1 MTPVLYE
8 KYHEKWYI
16 LTEDYRFSFTLNEL
30 YEGRPDLCQRMV
42 TLSGIPAN
50 QVIEIVAPK
59 GFVTD
64 LASFPT
70 IFNIV
75 GLTPAGPWE
84 EAAVLHDLMYQ
95 KKNTTI
101 AYLREPFSQLTL
113 HSNKDFAD
121 RLFLMVMRKSDVNML
136 IRKAMHQ
143 AVVTYGWG
151 SYVDPN
157 QGVLYPKPEH
167 MTFNPQRNYLFF
179 RKPGEVAIEPLGK
192 EPTLANVQFPNIKR
206 AFLGVTI

>member
-1 MTPVLYE
+1 MTPVVYE
-8 KYHEKWYI
+8 RYHEKWYI
-16 LTEDYRFSFTLNEL
+16 LKEDYRFAFTLNEL

-42 TLSGIPAN
+42 KASGVAAN
-50 QVIEIVAPK
+50 RVIEIVAPK

-70 IFNIV
+70 IFSIV

-95 KKNTTI
+95 KKNTTVP
-101 AYLREPFSQLTL
+101 YLKDPLSQLTL

-121 RLFLMVMRKSDVNML
+121 RLFLMVMRKADVNML

-151 SYVDPN
+151 SYADSN
-157 QGVLYPKPEH
+157 QGVFYPKPDH
-167 MTFNPQRNYLFF
+167 VAFNPQRNYLMF
-179 RKPGEVAIEPLGK
+179 RTPGDVAIEPLGK
-192 EPTLANVQFPNIKR
+192 EPMLANVQFPNIKR

>member
-1 MTPVLYE
+1 MTPALYE
-8 KYHEKWYI
+8 KYHGKWDI
-16 LTEDYRFSFTLNEL
+16 LTEDYRLAFTLNEL

-42 TLSGIPAN
+42 KLSGVPADRL
-50 QVIEIVAPK
+50 IEIVAPK

-70 IFNIV
+70 IFHIV

-84 EAAVLHDLMYQ
+84 ESAVLHDLMYQ

-101 AYLREPFSQLTL
+101 AYSKDAFSQLTL

-121 RLFLMVMRKSDVNML
+121 RLFLMAMRKADVNML

-151 SYVDPN
+151 SYTDSN
-157 QGVLYPKPEH
+157 QGVIYPKPDH
-167 MTFNPQRNYLFF
+167 ITVNPQRNYLFF
-179 RKPGEVAIEPLGK
+179 RNPGEVAIEPLGK

-206 AFLGVTI
+206 AYLGVTI

>member
-1 MTPVLYE
+1 MAPVLYK

-16 LTEDYRFSFTLNEL
+16 LTEDYRFVFTLAEL
-30 YEGRPDLCQRMV
+30 YEGRSDLCQRMV
-42 TLSGIPAN
+42 TSTGVPAD
-50 QVIEIVAPK
+50 QPLEIVAPK

-64 LASFPT
+64 LASFPM
-70 IFNIV
+70 IFQKV

-84 EAAVLHDLMYQ
+84 EAALLHDLLYQ
-95 KKNTTI
+95 KKNTTV
-101 AYLREPFSQLTL
+101 AYPREPLCQLTL
-113 HSNKDFAD
+113 QCNKDFAD
-121 RLFLMVMRKSDVNML
+121 RLFLMAMRKADVNML

-157 QGVLYPKPEH
+157 QGLLYPKPEH
-167 MTFNPQRNYLFF
+167 ITFNPQRNYLFF
-179 RKPGEVAIEPLGK
+179 RKPGEVAIETLGK

>member
-1 MTPVLYE
+1 MSPVLYE
-8 KYHEKWYI
+8 KYHGKWYI
-16 LTEDYRFSFTLNEL
+16 LTEDYRLAFTLNEL

-42 TLSGIPAN
+42 KLSGVPADRL
-50 QVIEIVAPK
+50 IEIVAPK

-70 IFNIV
+70 IFHIV

-84 EAAVLHDLMYQ
+84 ESAVLHDLMYQ

-151 SYVDPN
+151 SYTDAN
-157 QGVLYPKPEH
+157 QGVLYPKPDH
-167 MTFNPQRNYLFF
+167 MAFNPQRNYLFF
-179 RKPGEVAIEPLGK
+179 RKPGEVTIEPLGK
-192 EPTLANVQFPNIKR
+192 EPTFANVQFPNIKR
-206 AFLGVTI
+206 AFLSVSI

>member
-1 MTPVLYE
+1 MSPALYE

-16 LTEDYRFSFTLNEL
+16 LKEDYRFAFTLNEL

-42 TLSGIPAN
+42 KASGVAAN
-50 QVIEIVAPK
+50 RVIEIVAPK

-70 IFNIV
+70 IFSIV

-84 EAAVLHDLMYQ
+84 EAAVLHDLLYQ

-101 AYLREPFSQLTL
+101 AYLTDTLSKLTL

-121 RLFLMVMRKSDVNML
+121 RLFLMVMRRSKVNMV
-136 IRKAMHQ
+136 IRKAMYQ

-151 SYVDPN
+151 AYVDSN
-157 QGVLYPKPEH
+157 QAVVYPKPNH
-167 MTFNPQRNYLFF
+167 ITFNPQRNYLFF
-179 RKPGEVAIEPLGK
+179 RKPGEAAIDALGQD
-192 EPTLANVQFPNIKR
+192 ETLANVQFPNIKR
-206 AFLGVTI
+206 AFLGVSI

>member
-8 KYHEKWYI
+8 EYHGKWYI
-16 LTEDYRFSFTLNEL
+16 LKEDYRFAFTLTEL
-30 YEGRPDLCQRMV
+30 YEGRPDLLQRMV
-42 TLSGIPAN
+42 KLSGVLAN
-50 QVIEIVAPK
+50 QIIEIVAPK

-70 IFNIV
+70 IFSIV

-95 KKNTTI
+95 KKNTTVV
-101 AYLREPFSQLTL
+101 YTKDPLSQLTL
-113 HSNKDFAD
+113 HCNKDFAD
-121 RLFLMVMRKSDVNML
+121 RLFLMAMRKSDVNML

-143 AVVTYGWG
+143 AVVSYGWG
-151 SYVDPN
+151 AYTDPN
-157 QGVLYPKPEH
+157 QGVLYPRPDH
-167 MTFNPQRNYLFF
+167 MSFNPQRNYLFF
-179 RKPGEVAIEPLGK
+179 RKPGEVAIEALGT
-192 EPTLANVQFPNIKR
+192 EPVLANVQFPNIKR

>member
-1 MTPVLYE
+1 MAPVLYE

-42 TLSGIPAN
+42 TASGVPAN

-70 IFNIV
+70 IFSIV

>member
-1 MTPVLYE
+1 MTPVVYE
-8 KYHEKWYI
+8 RYHEKWYI
-16 LTEDYRFSFTLNEL
+16 LKEDYRFAFTLNEL

-42 TLSGIPAN
+42 KASGVAAN
-50 QVIEIVAPK
+50 RVIEIVAPK

-70 IFNIV
+70 IFSIV

-95 KKNTTI
+95 KKNTTV
-101 AYLREPFSQLTL
+101 AYLKDPLSQLTL

-121 RLFLMVMRKSDVNML
+121 RLFLMVMRKADVNML

-151 SYVDPN
+151 SYADSN
-157 QGVLYPKPEH
+157 QSAIYPKPDH
-167 MTFNPQRNYLFF
+167 VAFNPQRNYLMF
-179 RKPGEVAIEPLGK
+179 RTPGDVAIEPLGK
-192 EPTLANVQFPNIKR
+192 EPMLANVQFPNIKR

>member
-1 MTPVLYE
+1 MTPVVYE
-8 KYHEKWYI
+8 RYHDKWYI
-16 LTEDYRFSFTLNEL
+16 LKEDYRFAFTLNEL

-42 TLSGIPAN
+42 NASGVAAN
-50 QVIEIVAPK
+50 RVIEIVAPK

-70 IFNIV
+70 IFSIV

-95 KKNTTI
+95 KKNTTV
-101 AYLREPFSQLTL
+101 AYLKDPLSQLTL

-121 RLFLMVMRKSDVNML
+121 RLFLMAMRKADVNML

-151 SYVDPN
+151 SYADSN
-157 QGVLYPKPEH
+157 QSAVYPKPDH
-167 MTFNPQRNYLFF
+167 VAFNPQRNYLMF
-179 RKPGEVAIEPLGK
+179 RTPGDVAIEPLGK
-192 EPTLANVQFPNIKR
+192 EPMLANVQFPNIKR